1 MSVGVDFDFAKWIAV
16 RRGNMEQ
23 SAREGAAY
31 AFMGE
36 RKFRR
41 TLAMARPVTMAL
53 EATTRLWRDVART
66 ELLGTAVKVS
76 DLQYPRVYEAAK
88 KAGAALRVRVPVVF
102 AAPSSSIKVKVLGT
116 DDAPHLIVN
125 LELAEKLTDDEL
137 VAAIGHEL
145 GHVQN
150 GHILYATALHYLT
163 SSAAFFVRWVVQPAI
178 MTLQAWSRRAEVTCD
193 RASLLAVRD
202 LNKTLEA
209 MVKLELGPNMER
221 AGSTPASGGEKNS
234 AFNAEEYLKSQPDPK
249 KGIGRYGELF
259 RSHPYVPKRVQALKL
274 FAESALYA
282 SVTGADPAG
291 KPSLPDVDKKVSD
304 LISVF

>member
-1 MSVGVDFDFAKWIAV
+1 MSVGVDFDFAKWIAI

-41 TLAMARPVTMAL
+41 NLAMAKPVTMAL

-76 DLQYPRVYEAAK
+76 DQQYPRVYEAAK
-88 KAGAALRVRVPVVF
+88 RAGAALKVRVPVVF

-125 LELAEKLTDDEL
+125 LELAEKLSDDEL

-193 RASLLAVRD
+193 RAALLALRD
-202 LNKTLEA
+202 ENKTLA
-209 MVKLELGPNMER
+209 ALVKLELGPEGER
-221 AGSTPASGGEKNS
+221 AGFTPASGEDKDT
-234 AFNAEEYLKSQPDPK
+234 AFNADEYLRSQPDPK
-249 KGIGRYGELF
+249 KGVGRYAEVF
-259 RSHPYVPKRVQALKL
+259 RSHPYLPKRVQALRL
-274 FAESALYA
+274 FAGSALYA
-282 SVTGADPAG
+282 SVIGKDPAG
-291 KPSLPDVDKKVSD
+291 KPSLPDIDKQVAD